1 MNSTLLAKLIYIPLL
16 QTGQK
21 FNKFYSPLID
31 DWYQDFMET
40 GLSNYTRRLLY
51 SEYKTYNS
59 FYREEYIC
67 KTYVSYNPGYLGFEH
82 LILSDWVRWIEGDVD
97 RLEEITDRLFRF
109 YTEDLGKLDWWKT
122 EKGLPT
128 DPEEALDWFLTYY
141 EE

>member
-16 QTGQK
+16 ETGQE

-31 DWYQDFMET
+31 DWYSDFIET
-40 GLSNYTRRLLY
+40 GLSNYTRRLLH
-51 SEYKTYNS
+51 S
-59 FYREEYIC
+59 FYYKETVC
-67 KTYVSYNPGYLGFEH
+67 KTYVSCNPSSLGFEH
-82 LILSDWVRWIEGDVD
+82 LILMDWVRWIDGDAD
-97 RLEEITDRLFRF
+97 RLGEIIDRLFKF

-141 EE
+141 EK